1 MWEARAT
8 ETLPV
13 TGGTEKAVTSHLD
26 KLAGLHSLLEGAAHL
41 VRREVEGR
49 VGGGDALLDGL
60 DGGSVPLLEG
70 LDGVEYHLQ
79 DGGIGR
85 ATCLFCSGNARLLYC
100 CDDQAPAC
108 ALKNNFQWYSWPHQV
123 ARS

>member
-1 MWEARAT
+1 MPSLWLCRIRDSITQNMHQSEARRA
-8 ETLPV
+8 
-13 TGGTEKAVTSHLD
+13 HLD
-26 KLAGLHSLLEGAAHL
+26 EFASLNPLLEGAAHL

-70 LDGVEYHLQ
+70 LDGIEYHLQ

-85 ATCLFCSGNARLLYC
+85 ETRLFAVEMLDCCTAVSG
-100 CDDQAPAC
+100 
-108 ALKNNFQWYSWPHQV
+108 PHV
-123 ARS
+123 CVL